1 MFRGILRVL
10 SAVGVFTV
18 LISVSSVATVYYV
31 DSAAG
36 SDSNNGT
43 STSAPW
49 KTLAHVS
56 SHSYAAGDQIL
67 LKKGSTWREQMSVPS
82 SGASGKPITI
92 GAYGSGSPPLINGAD
107 LVSGWSGYSGFIYR
121 ASISWTP
128 SHVWYNGAVLTKASS
143 LSGVSSASMWYYASG
158 SLYIWAPGNANPSG
172 HAVEADRRSRA
183 IDIISRSYITIDG
196 LSMKNSTSSL
206 VAPYNA
212 AHITVQNSALKNAWV
227 GVYATAASPYL
238 VVDKCTFIVDS
249 GYIGARDFVL
259 VSSTTADNPIVSNNV
274 IGNTGGYV
282 VIMFNDVN
290 NAQAYG
296 NVMTGSG
303 GGIETAATTRTVSG
317 ASFHDNAIFAS
328 DQRLVDG
335 ESIKIRG
342 TPPYT
347 ASATVYRNYI
357 QGGAYTWDGIGGWYA
372 VNSKVY
378 GNIVMNCTHYGIQ
391 FTLNSTNNV
400 FSNNTIYKNT
410 TAGIALYTN
419 GSAEVEN
426 NIIQLSAVGISAD
439 SGVSVTE
446 DYNIINQVPTLRS
459 TNIHAGSHTTT
470 SNPSFASS
478 APATSNDFKLQ
489 SGSPAIGTG
498 TNLGSPYNMILDP
511 NGAVFPYPAVDQN
524 SLGSWERGA
533 FAYR

>member
-1 MFRGILRVL
+1 MPRGILHTL
-10 SAVGVFTV
+10 AAITVFASLTC
-18 LISVSSVATVYYV
+18 SATVYYV

-36 SDSNNGT
+36 SDSNSGT

-56 SHSYAAGDQIL
+56 SHSYSAGDQIL
-67 LKKGSTWREQMSVPS
+67 LKTGSTWREQMSVPS

-121 ASISWTP
+121 ASVSWTP
-128 SHVWYNGAVLTKASS
+128 SHVWYNGAVVTKASS
-143 LSGVSSASMWYYASG
+143 LSAMTVASTWYYSSG
-158 SLYIWAPGNANPSG
+158 SLYLWAPASANPSG

-183 IDIISRSYITIDG
+183 IDVISRSYITIDG

-212 AHITVQNSALKNAWV
+212 AHVTVQNSALKNAWV

-238 VVDKCTFIVDS
+238 TVNNNTFTVDS
-249 GYIGARDFVL
+249 GYTGSRDFVL
-259 VSSTTADNPIVSNNV
+259 VSSSSADNPVVSNNV
-274 IGNTGGYV
+274 IGDTGGYV

-296 NVMTGSG
+296 NSMTGSG

-317 ASFHDNAIFAS
+317 ASFHDNAIFSS
-328 DQRLVDG
+328 DHRLVDG

-357 QGGAYTWDGIGGWYA
+357 KGGAYTWDGIGGWYA

-378 GNIVMNCTHYGIQ
+378 GNIVMNCTQYGIQ
-391 FTLNSTNNV
+391 FTLNSENNV
-400 FSNNTIYKNT
+400 FDNNTLYKNP

-419 GSAEVEN
+419 GSAQVEN

-439 SGVSVTE
+439 SGVTVSE
-446 DYNIINQVPTLRS
+446 DYNMLNQVPTLRS
-459 TNIHAGSHTTT
+459 SNIHAGSHTNT
-470 SNPSFASS
+470 SNPSFSSS
-478 APATSNDFKLQ
+478 APASSNDFKLK

-498 TNLGSPYNMILDP
+498 SNLGSPYNMILDP
-511 NGAVFPYPAVDQN
+511 SGSAFPYPAVDQN

-533 FAYR
+533 FAFR